1 MNHDLYTVSEL
12 YELAEAGRPV
22 PKGEAAADFWYIGF
36 ARRDAPYGHVLSLSE
51 GYFTQEEAV
60 AMARGIRF
68 TEAAWA
74 AADSASP

>member
-1 MNHDLYTVSEL
+1 MICIPSASCTNWRRRTGTE
-12 YELAEAGRPV
+12 
-22 PKGEAAADFWYIGF
+22 GEAAADFWYIGF

-51 GYFTQEEAV
+51 RYFAQEEAV